1 MVVDD
6 KDYCYLYHLPPSLLV
21 VAVVRVIVVVAVVAA
36 VRGVVVI
43 V

>member
-6 KDYCYLYHLPPSLLV
+6 KDYCYLYHLPPLLV
-21 VAVVRVIVVVAVVAA
+21 VAVVRVIVAVVVAA